1 MTRKQNPKSRIE
13 KKLLYSIL
21 LVSLIILASLTIYY
35 GILKSSPEGWTSAIV
50 DQLNIQKQLDNPT
63 FEYISASILNGSG
76 YDTKYFPGD
85 SVTINF
91 LRDLPAKSGKILLLR
106 AHSAVR
112 DDTDW
117 VDIFTSEPYLDG
129 MYSNLAQSRQIS
141 KAQMYSFEDWYFAI
155 GPGFVNASMRGRF
168 DSDCIIV
175 LMGCNSLNQTSMAK
189 ALVGKGARAVIGWT
203 SWIEANY
210 TDTMTLQLLNY
221 LLAQDPHSINEAV
234 SKINYEIEQDSP
246 NPFKSELSYY
256 PDSSEVA
263 NFRIPKRNT
272 EAAANSIIEYF
283 AIRLLTILNQWK
295 RSLYILSNYSVISL
309 D

>member
-1 MTRKQNPKSRIE
+1 MRRKQHPKSKIE
-13 KKLLYSIL
+13 KKLLYGIV
-21 LVSLIILASLTIYY
+21 LVSLITLVSLMMYY
-35 GILKSSPEGWTSAIV
+35 FVLKSNPEGWTGAIV
-50 DQLNIQKQLDNPT
+50 DQLTIQKQLDNPPFRDVT
-63 FEYISASILNGSG
+63 TSILNGSG

-85 SVTINF
+85 AVTISF

-117 VDIFTSEPYLDG
+117 VDIFTSEPYLPG
-129 MYSNLAQSRQIS
+129 MYTDLAESKQIS

-155 GPGFVNASMRGRF
+155 GPKFVNASMRGRF

-210 TDTMTLQLLNY
+210 TDTMTLRLLEY
-221 LLAQDPHSINEAV
+221 LLEDSSTIGGAV
-234 SKINYEIEQDSP
+234 DKINTQIKQDDP
-246 NPFKSELSYY
+246 NPFQSELSYY
-256 PDSSEVA
+256 PDSSEAA
-263 NFRIPKRNT
+263 NFRIPRKNT
-272 EAAANSIIEYF
+272 ASLAERISDYF
-283 AIRLLTILNQWK
+283 TIRLLTTLNQWK
-295 RSLYILSNYSVISL
+295 RGLSILS